1 MSATR
6 VDLVEAHMTRGVVT
20 VMPDLSLADAAAIFL
35 DSGISGAPVVDDSG
49 AVVGVLSQFD
59 FLFKEAGSLTLS
71 LASATYQADVCKML
85 GETVRS
91 AMTSDPI
98 TVAGSAT
105 MQEAAALMLRR
116 NLNRVLVTHPET
128 NCLIGIVSSTDIF
141 RLAFE
146 DGSTWK

>member
-105 MQEAAALMLRR
+105 MQEAAALMVRKR
-116 NLNRVLVTHPET
+116 LNRLPVVSGDEGELV
-128 NCLIGIVSSTDIF
+128 GILSTRDVMRHVISSV
-141 RLAFE
+141 
-146 DGSTWK
+146 